1 MAVLLLYTL
10 QLAVNTVKAVSPPT
24 HPLCMSMFLSLCS
37 QVHCFARWPHPE
49 PGPKWRGARKG
60 SHMEHQIQDSSLFL
74 QMGFFI
80 FFPYCLLNV
89 RGSSESW
96 NCPRCGCRALI
107 SPPLDRG

>member
-74 QMGFFI
+74 QMGFLI
-80 FFPYCLLNV
+80 FFSLLFAK
-89 RGSSESW
+89 
-96 NCPRCGCRALI
+96 CPRKLRELELPALWMQG
-107 SPPLDRG
+107 SHFPPFR